1 MLRKTMNTP
10 RNEMTNDAAKFVL
23 HTHRANGAD
32 ARDPRFRVA
41 FDQAARDPD
50 LARWGLTK
58 FT

>member
-32 ARDPRFRVA
+32 ARDPRFRAA
-41 FDQAARDPD
+41 FDQAARDPG
-50 LARWGLTK
+50 LARWGIQ
-58 FT
+58 